1 MRVEKRCMKCNA
13 LMELKLRKV
22 VYMNHMEIDHVPI
35 YSCSQ
40 CENNQLVEHVKE
52 DLKKL
57 LHEINQMHNLEGCI
71 SFASHSAFS
80 DLLLRISQQS
90 YASIDDLLDLYLL
103 ALSLKDETWV
113 SEIEKELAE
122 RVKCQ

>member
-1 MRVEKRCMKCNA
+1 MEKRCMKCQA
-13 LMELKLRKV
+13 LMELKLRRV

-40 CENNQLVEHVKE
+40 CENNQLVEYVKE

-57 LHEINQMHNLEGCI
+57 LHEIGQMHTFEGCI
-71 SFASHSAFS
+71 SFACHSPFS
-80 DLLLRISQQS
+80 DLLLRLSQQS

-103 ALSLKDETWV
+103 ALSLKDRMWV
-113 SEIEKELAE
+113 AEIERELAE
-122 RVKCQ
+122 RVNCK